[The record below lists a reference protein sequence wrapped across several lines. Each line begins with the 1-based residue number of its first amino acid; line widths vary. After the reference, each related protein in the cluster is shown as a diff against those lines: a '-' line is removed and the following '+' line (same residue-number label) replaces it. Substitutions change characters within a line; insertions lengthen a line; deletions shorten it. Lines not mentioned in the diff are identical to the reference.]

1 MCYVNNEKLPL
12 VKPDFHLRMTIFLM
26 DSEIIRKTKFP
37 ERDVSVYSLIGLE
50 IFQYLPKGCCFWRN
64 LLIYIKSI
72 YFMYIIHSMWSSQ
85 CKTCSF
91 RDSALNKRLLK
102 LLLFSSNTHLSVCLA
117 VTWTPPACSSR
128 PAGATWPSRPAA
140 VSASRAST
148 SSASSTPVTTT
159 GQQTRASS
167 EKSINLNH
175 YSLSLHQV
183 NSIQTS
189 NIKP

>member
-1 MCYVNNEKLPL
+1 MKL
-12 VKPDFHLRMTIFLM
+12 DFHLRMTIFLM

-102 LLLFSSNTHLSVCLA
+102 LLLCSSNTHLTFECVPCSDGDSPSLQL
-117 VTWTPPACSSR
+117 PPGWCDVAQQ
-128 PAGATWPSRPAA
+128 AG
-140 VSASRAST
+140 
-148 SSASSTPVTTT
+148 
-159 GQQTRASS
+159 GCICQQGLDL
-167 EKSINLNH
+167 I
-175 YSLSLHQV
+175 SLV
-183 NSIQTS
+183 NSS
-189 NIKP
+189 HNDRSANWSLF